1 VEKKNTLKETNLAY
15 GGQAL
20 IEGVMMRGQDGYAF
34 TIKKQDDSFYKEKT
48 DYSPLGKRI
57 KFFGLPFIRGVLGL
71 VENLIIGMKVLNKSA
86 QIAYPEEETTKKGSK
101 LTTVLMVVLSLGFF
115 IVVFKLVPFLL
126 AGVFPV
132 DHNREPFLYNL
143 IAGIFRMLIFL
154 VYLVS
159 MSFLKE
165 TKRVFGYHGAEHKT
179 IRAYEDK
186 KDLTVE
192 NVKTY
197 SRLHPRCGTS
207 FIFIVFLLTIFIFP
221 LISLFYNTQGWYT
234 DLKQYEALGKI
245 AQQLIQVLTQFF
257 IGLPIVASISY
268 ELLKLS
274 GKLQKNPLVKIF
286 IAPGLFFQL
295 FTTQEP
301 NDTMIKAAILSL
313 KMILG
318 EEKPEIERSVNDSF
332 GRGVSL
338 STVMLLFPLFILSF

>member
-20 IEGVMMRGQDGYAF
+20 IEGVMMRGQEGYAF

-48 DYSPLGKRI
+48 DYIPLGKRI
-57 KFFGLPFIRGVLGL
+57 KFFGLPFVRGVLGM
-71 VENLIIGMKVLNKSA
+71 VENLIIGTRVLNKSA
-86 QIAYPEEETTKKGSK
+86 QIAFPEEESDKKVSK
-101 LTTVLMVVLSLGFF
+101 VTVFFMVALALGFF
-115 IVVFKLVPFLL
+115 IVVFKLIPYL
-126 AGVFPV
+126 AAGIFPV
-132 DHNREPFLYNL
+132 NMNQEPFLYNL
-143 IAGIFRMLIFL
+143 IAGIFRMAIFL
-154 VYLVS
+154 VYLIL
-159 MSFLKE
+159 MSFMKE

-207 FIFIVFLLTIFIFP
+207 FIFIVFLITIFVFP
-221 LISLFYNTQGWYT
+221 LISLFYNTQVWYT
-234 DLKQYEALGKI
+234 QLINIQGFGKI
-245 AQQLIQVLTQFF
+245 IQQLIQVLTQFF
-257 IGLPIVASISY
+257 IGLPVVASLSY

-274 GKLQKNPLVKIF
+274 GKYQKNPIVKIF

-295 FTTQEP
+295 FTTNEP

-318 EEKPEIERSVNDSF
+318 EEKPEAVRTVGDSF
-332 GRGVSL
+332 GAVPGLATGV
-338 STVMLLFPLFILSF
+338 LLLPFFILSA